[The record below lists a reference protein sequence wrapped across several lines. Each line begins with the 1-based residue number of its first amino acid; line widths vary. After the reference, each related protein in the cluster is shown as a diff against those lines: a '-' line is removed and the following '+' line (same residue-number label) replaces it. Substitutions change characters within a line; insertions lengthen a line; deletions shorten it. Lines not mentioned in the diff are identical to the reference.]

1 MDKNILLGGII
12 FVSVLYLIYI
22 YQFEN
27 SDNVENLGA
36 NLDNEIIENLDAN
49 LDNRIIENLE
59 NTIVHSKYH
68 KRNSNNKPISALTRI
83 STTIKSLPSIHTGID
98 LNEYEFYN
106 NVKNHIIYWIGKK
119 KAQLIDKK
127 PVNNNNNNNKIM
139 STLENYYQYAK
150 KGMVNILT
158 NGSKNEKEWT
168 VIEKIDSDPSSESSS
183 DLYDGEQKFEFNIVF
198 WFLCILLSIGI
209 VYVIVVNGE
218 YAFKSMGIYK
228 LKKSV
233 ELPSD
238 NSELNS
244 LDSPYKTGG
253 SKNNIYYI
261 GGYDSN
267 LYSD

>member
-27 SDNVENLGA
+27 EENLENLE
-36 NLDNEIIENLDAN
+36 NLDNT
-49 LDNRIIENLE
+49 IIENLE
-59 NTIVHSKYH
+59 NTIVYSKYH
-68 KRNSNNKPISALTRI
+68 KRNTNKPKSTLSRI
-83 STTIKSLPSIHTGID
+83 STTITSLPSIHHGID

-106 NVKNHIIYWIGKK
+106 NLKNHIVYWIGKK
-119 KAQLIDKK
+119 KAQLNDKK
-127 PVNNNNNNNKIM
+127 PVNNNNNNKIM

-158 NGSKNEKEWT
+158 NGSKDEKEWT

-218 YAFKSMGIYK
+218 YAFKSMGVYK
-228 LKKSV
+228 MKKSV